1 MDLLGIR
8 RLPFLARRNYFYEMR
23 HVFLWSLFAG
33 LVEGHFGSI
42 VVSRTFGG
50 SDFLIALASAT
61 PFAASVVSLVWGLL
75 CVGRRKV
82 RLAMIF
88 GAGAALCIAGIA
100 AIPNS
105 PNGAIWFIAQMA
117 AAQVLLS
124 GVVTIRSAIWRSN
137 YPVDVRGHITA
148 SLQRVR
154 TLLSVIAVQIAAAVC
169 DGDSEAYRYVFPI
182 SAAFGVCGVLLLAR
196 VRVRRERA
204 ELGRIRA
211 ATSPGDLREGVVE
224 RFGFVALLSPG
235 HVLGEMFK
243 VLREDKRFARYC
255 VAQFF
260 HGIANLMTVPVV
272 VAIVTRE
279 LQSGPRFGY
288 WISTGL
294 LVGLPMLMLLGTLGR
309 WGQLFDR
316 IGVIQFRVVNI
327 YAWCAGLLFGLFGTL
342 VLVGERGDQPG
353 YYLLAVLLFV
363 LRGLLYGVASGGGK
377 IAWNLG
383 HLHFAKAE
391 QAEVYM
397 GIHVFL
403 TGIRGLA
410 APLFGMWL
418 WTVIGWPVW
427 GVAIG
432 FGLLS
437 LVLYVRLAREERSEG
452 VIASGLGG

>member
-8 RLPFLARRNYFYEMR
+8 RLPFFARRNYYYEVK
-23 HVFLWSLFAG
+23 HVAFWALFAG

-42 VVSRTFGG
+42 VISRTFGG
-50 SDFLIALASAT
+50 SDFLIAIASAT
-61 PFAASVVSLVWGLL
+61 PFAASVVSLIWGMLS
-75 CVGRRKV
+75 VGRPKI

-88 GAGAALCIAGIA
+88 GGGAAVCIAAIG

-105 PNGAIWFIAQMA
+105 PGGAIWFIVQMA

-124 GVVTIRSAIWRSN
+124 GVVTMRSAIWRSN

-148 SLQRVR
+148 RLQRVR
-154 TLLSVIAVQIAAAVC
+154 TLLSVIGVQIAAAIC
-169 DGDSEAYRYVFPI
+169 DGDSEAYRYIFPI
-182 SAAFGVCGVLLLAR
+182 SAAFGVCGVLLLSR

-211 ATSPGDLREGVVE
+211 ATTPGDLREGVVE

-235 HVLGEMFK
+235 HVLGEMSR
-243 VLREDKRFARYC
+243 VLKEDKRFARYC

-272 VAIVTRE
+272 VAIVSRE

-288 WISTGL
+288 WISTAL
-294 LVGLPMLMLLGTLGR
+294 LVGLPMLVLLGTLGR
-309 WGQLFDR
+309 WGKLFDR
-316 IGVIQFRVVNI
+316 IGVLQFRVVNL
-327 YAWCAGLLFGLFGTL
+327 YAWCAGLLFGLLGTL
-342 VLVGERGDQPG
+342 VLVGDRGDSPG
-353 YYLLAVLLFV
+353 YYLLAVTMFV

-391 QAEVYM
+391 QAEIYM

-432 FGLLS
+432 FGLVS
-437 LVLYVRLAREERSEG
+437 LVLYVRMANEERKL
-452 VIASGLGG
+452 GLSTI